1 MACFQSA
8 IFDCKK
14 KESAIEKLEE
24 PIRVGLRSKQTAK
37 RAGKYVTSAK
47 REKKNATGAKHK
59 NLLLTSNWT
68 KTLCKL

>member
-24 PIRVGLRSKQTAK
+24 PIRVGLRSKQPAK
-37 RAGKYVTSAK
+37 REGKYVTGAK
-47 REKKNATGAKHK
+47 RQ
-59 NLLLTSNWT
+59 NLSLTSNWM
-68 KTLCKL
+68 KTLCKYDWLTHDKGV

>member
-1 MACFQSA
+1 M
-8 IFDCKK
+8 
-14 KESAIEKLEE
+14 EKLEE